1 MDMGRMMQA
10 SANPAEVVETVRMT
24 FSALAGMIGSN
35 PLENIKQAVEKV
47 RTTLL
52 LGTGGHHSGGFDMVQ
67 VGVA

>member
-52 LGTGGHHSGGFDMVQ
+52 LGTGL
-67 VGVA
+67 